1 LTQDPGVPYQQL
13 LRGPRFSW
21 WRAVLVIAL
30 TLAFTMAAFTLV
42 TLAMMALGLEHHLDA
57 MLEGE
62 QMPPVAFGIGNLVL
76 ASLIPFAMLS
86 SRIVHGRGAAGR
98 LSSVAGRI
106 RWNWLLRCM
115 ALLTPLFA
123 LYVGLDLLLDPP
135 GDSTHPEWAL
145 LLVLILFTTP
155 LQAAGEEYFA
165 RGLILQNVGSFFADR
180 RLAAV
185 AAAVPSVLLFAAA
198 HGSADTWIF
207 LDLAISGAAC
217 TVLALRTGGLEA
229 PIALHAINNMV
240 GMIATVLIGGWNEG
254 FVAPGSE
261 GQPLE
266 PLLTLVACGIAVPL
280 ILGLAARQ
288 GLQCTRTAAP
298 EQPRRAT
305 GETIALLA
313 TLALTAWAMRAML
326 SAPA

>member
-1 LTQDPGVPYQQL
+1 MTQDSGRPYQQL

-21 WRAVLVIAL
+21 WRALLVFAL
-30 TLAFTMAAFTLV
+30 ALAFMVAAFSLT
-42 TLAMMALGLEHHLDA
+42 TLAMMALGLEHHLEA
-57 MLEGE
+57 MLEGD
-62 QMPPVAFGIGNLVL
+62 QMSPVTFGIGNLVL
-76 ASLIPFAMLS
+76 AALIPFAMLS
-86 SRIVHGRGAAGR
+86 SRIAHGRGAAGA

-106 RWNWLLRCM
+106 RWTWLLRCM

-135 GDSTHPEWAL
+135 GEPQHPEWAL

-185 AAAVPSVLLFAAA
+185 AAAIPSVLLFAAA
-198 HGSADTWIF
+198 HGSADPWIF
-207 LDLAISGAAC
+207 VDLAIFGTAC

-229 PIALHAINNMV
+229 PIALHAINNVV
-240 GMIATVLIGGWNEG
+240 GMIATVLIGGWNAG
-254 FVAPGSE
+254 FVGPGSE
-261 GQPLE
+261 GKPME

-280 ILGLAARQ
+280 ILRLAARH
-288 GLQCTRTAAP
+288 GLECTRAAAP
-298 EQPRRAT
+298 DWPRRPA
-305 GETIALLA
+305 GEAIALLV
-313 TLALTAWAMRAML
+313 TLALTAWVMRAML